1 MLIAQYFVEFIFYS
15 FLGWLW
21 ESFYCTLK
29 EHRWQDRG
37 FLFGPI
43 CPIYGASVVAASIL
57 FRFVPV
63 ISSPDLPTWQMF
75 LICMAG
81 SAIAEFSTSWV
92 LEKRFHARWW
102 DYSKMPLNIQG
113 RICLPVSLAFG
124 AAGVVIVKYL
134 LPVMMQA
141 HTVFPALGYE
151 GLSLGFAILFGADF
165 ALTEAS
171 MSALLSEIEAF
182 HEEFNEKAESTYE
195 HIAQAPR
202 HLEENLEER
211 LQKLIAECGELNNRN
226 SLPVRI
232 GIYLHRMEPVEPSSA
247 CDRAKYACDQ
257 NRDQYASGY
266 YYFDKTMLEQA
277 NTRQYITSNLDRAL
291 KEKWIKVYYQP
302 IIRAANGRVCD
313 EEALARFVLSEKAQT
328 LAEADHDTR
337 LQIFSEIQKKTN
349 LEYLFLL
356 RADGTVALSSQ
367 GDYSGIDPIKYGLL
381 SKDNLATILRGTGR
395 IAGQVIPVVEDNRYG
410 KFYFYS
416 VPCRYEAEQYTLVL
430 GASASILDL
439 QIETLRDATSVLDS
453 VIIENNGFLFSVDP
467 INETFLYYDDGVSNL
482 SGTPIA
488 EAGLSAENLRDIP
501 T

>member
-151 GLSLGFAILFGADF
+151 GLSLGFAIFFGADF

-171 MSALLSEIEAF
+171 LSALLSEIEAF

-211 LQKLIAECGELNNRN
+211 KQ
-226 SLPVRI
+226 
-232 GIYLHRMEPVEPSSA
+232 
-247 CDRAKYACDQ
+247 RAQ
-257 NRDQYASGY
+257 EMAS
-266 YYFDKTMLEQA
+266 
-277 NTRQYITSNLDRAL
+277 RRA
-291 KEKWIKVYYQP
+291 
-302 IIRAANGRVCD
+302 
-313 EEALARFVLSEKAQT
+313 
-328 LAEADHDTR
+328 
-337 LQIFSEIQKKTN
+337 
-349 LEYLFLL
+349 
-356 RADGTVALSSQ
+356 
-367 GDYSGIDPIKYGLL
+367 
-381 SKDNLATILRGTGR
+381 
-395 IAGQVIPVVEDNRYG
+395 
-410 KFYFYS
+410 
-416 VPCRYEAEQYTLVL
+416 
-430 GASASILDL
+430 
-439 QIETLRDATSVLDS
+439 
-453 VIIENNGFLFSVDP
+453 
-467 INETFLYYDDGVSNL
+467 
-482 SGTPIA
+482 
-488 EAGLSAENLRDIP
+488 AGLSSGSRRMLRNIVAFRADKTARRLTGMSAGEHLKEALRRIEEERKDVQP
-501 T
+501 PEKK